1 MDGKTGH
8 LAAKYMAI
16 ITSLFTL
23 YASHSWLPHSM
34 KNASYFYF

>member
-1 MDGKTGH
+1 MLPFFSEWTGFMDGKTGH

-23 YASHSWLPHSM
+23 YASHS
-34 KNASYFYF
+34 

>member
-16 ITSLFTL
+16 GTSLFIL
-23 YASHSWLPHSM
+23 CASHSWLPHFV